1 MPHNACSGFHVQSH
15 INISFTCKRLSSPG
29 HTSFQHQRHISSMQ
43 VGAAQGYVSTHGE
56 GTLAYAAPELL
67 WGERCSEKVD
77 IYSFGVLLWE
87 LATAERPMRGQRRD
101 VRCAHSLTDEFSA
114 KTQAHFLQSIMP

>member
-1 MPHNACSGFHVQSH
+1 M
-15 INISFTCKRLSSPG
+15 
-29 HTSFQHQRHISSMQ
+29 
-43 VGAAQGYVSTHGE
+43 STHGE

-101 VRCAHSLTDEFSA
+101 VRCAQRLIWLAVQFCQT
-114 KTQAHFLQSIMP
+114 